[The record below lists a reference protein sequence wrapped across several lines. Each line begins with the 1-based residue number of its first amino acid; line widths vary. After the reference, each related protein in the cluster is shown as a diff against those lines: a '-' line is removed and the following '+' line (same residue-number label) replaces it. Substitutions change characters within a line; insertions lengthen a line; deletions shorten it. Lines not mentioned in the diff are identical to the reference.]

1 MYGLDLKLI
10 LTNAVGFFLLLFVLR
25 RVAWGRL
32 LGAID
37 ERREGI
43 RRDLD
48 SVDHLKAEAET
59 LRRDYEERLKGI
71 DAEARTRLQA
81 AVHEAERIASE
92 MKAEAQAAT
101 REMRAHAA
109 QQIAQEHAKAIVE
122 LREEIV
128 RLTLLA
134 SERVIK
140 ESLDTERQRRLI
152 REFIQEVETPRA

>member
-1 MYGLDLKLI
+1 
-10 LTNAVGFFLLLFVLR
+10 
-25 RVAWGRL
+25 
-32 LGAID
+32 
-37 ERREGI
+37 
-43 RRDLD
+43 
-48 SVDHLKAEAET
+48 
-59 LRRDYEERLKGI
+59 
-71 DAEARTRLQA
+71 
-81 AVHEAERIASE
+81 

-152 REFIQEVETPRA
+152 REFIQEVETTRA